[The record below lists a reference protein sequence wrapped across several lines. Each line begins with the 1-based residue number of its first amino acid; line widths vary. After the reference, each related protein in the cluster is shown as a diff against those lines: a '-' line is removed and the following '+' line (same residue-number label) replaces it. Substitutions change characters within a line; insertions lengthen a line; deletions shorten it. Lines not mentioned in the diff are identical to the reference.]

1 MRIPVS
7 TRSLLCAYQCQPGL
21 FCAYARSLQHLG
33 LPRYCA
39 GALNRRDLIY
49 GMSLLHPRLLCTSQH
64 LNRFRICRIAAMSL
78 LCTLNDGVACS
89 VGGAGSV
96 YVCVHVLKPA
106 TRLPNAGSVCPAHE
120 LCKLISLSKT
130 KSMYAMCA
138 GSR

>member
-1 MRIPVS
+1 
-7 TRSLLCAYQCQPGL
+7 
-21 FCAYARSLQHLG
+21 
-33 LPRYCA
+33 
-39 GALNRRDLIY
+39 
-49 GMSLLHPRLLCTSQH
+49 
-64 LNRFRICRIAAMSL
+64 MSL

-130 KSMYAMCA
+130 NLSKTKTKRSP
-138 GSR
+138 RTVQTD

>member
-1 MRIPVS
+1 
-7 TRSLLCAYQCQPGL
+7 
-21 FCAYARSLQHLG
+21 
-33 LPRYCA
+33 
-39 GALNRRDLIY
+39 
-49 GMSLLHPRLLCTSQH
+49 
-64 LNRFRICRIAAMSL
+64 MSL

-138 GSR
+138 GSRLKHSFGDVSQSTWRTSLRVSSMRTELENSILRPPAN